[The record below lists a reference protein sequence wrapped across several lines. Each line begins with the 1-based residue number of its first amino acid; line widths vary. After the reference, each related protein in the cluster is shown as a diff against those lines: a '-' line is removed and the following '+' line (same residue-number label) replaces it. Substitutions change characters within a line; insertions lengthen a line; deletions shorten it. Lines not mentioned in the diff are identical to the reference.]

1 MSRSPLRNRVN
12 TKMVCVRR
20 ITVAM
25 GAVVLAG
32 TIVTAA
38 GAQQSMPKT
47 EITAHPAIVSGRIL
61 APDKKGLEDVEVLLD
76 DSLRALTDRKGY
88 FELDPV
94 APGVHDVVV
103 RKMGYVPLRF
113 RVAVT
118 AGDLWDGTLRMD
130 KAAQGLPAVV
140 VLESSKALKNF
151 RPRWIDGF
159 VERRRVGLGTFLDRV
174 DIENAHEVRTA
185 NLIATAAGISTRQGF
200 GYDELHVSRCGTGSG
215 QKEIVFVDGMKM
227 ETSVNGR
234 FLVLGDYAPATLWG
248 IEIFRGRGSIPPQ
261 YDDPQ
266 ACLVILLWTN
276 RR

>member
-1 MSRSPLRNRVN
+1 MSRSPLRDRLFA
-12 TKMVCVRR
+12 KMVCVRR

-32 TIVTAA
+32 AAVTPAV
-38 GAQQSMPKT
+38 AQQPVPKT

-61 APDKKGLEDVEVLLD
+61 APDKKGIEDVEVLLD

-94 APGVHDVVV
+94 PAGVHDVLV
-103 RKMGYVPLRF
+103 RKMGFVPLRF

-130 KAAQGLPAVV
+130 RAAQALPAVV
-140 VLESSKALKNF
+140 VLESSKALKNY
-151 RPRWIDGF
+151 RPHWIDGF

-174 DIENAHEVRTA
+174 DIENAHAARTA
-185 NLIATAAGISTRQGF
+185 NLIARAGGITTYQGI
-200 GYDELHVSRCGTGSG
+200 GYDELHLSRCGAGATGKG
-215 QKEIVFVDGMKM
+215 IIFVDGIKM

-234 FLVLGDYAPATLWG
+234 FAILGDYVPSTLWG
-248 IEIFRGRGSIPPQ
+248 VEIFRGRGSIPPQ

>member
-1 MSRSPLRNRVN
+1 MTLAP
-12 TKMVCVRR
+12 VRR
-20 ITVAM
+20 SLLVSLVAV
-25 GAVVLAG
+25 GALSCSLA
-32 TIVTAA
+32 
-38 GAQQSMPKT
+38 AQESTKRPPSKA

-61 APDKKGLEDVEVLLD
+61 ASDKKGIEDAEVLLD
-76 DSLRALTDRKGY
+76 DSVRTLTDRKGY

-94 APGVHDVVV
+94 PAGVHDVLV
-103 RKMGYVPLRF
+103 RKMGFVPVRF

-130 KAAQGLPAVV
+130 RTAQALPAVV
-140 VLESSKALKNF
+140 VLESSKALKNH

-174 DIENAHEVRTA
+174 DIENAHAARTA
-185 NLIATAAGISTRQGF
+185 NLIARAAGITTYQGF
-200 GYDELHVSRCGTGSG
+200 GYDELHTSRCGAGSTRKG
-215 QKEIVFVDGMKM
+215 IIFVDGIKM
-227 ETSVNGR
+227 ESSVNGR
-234 FLVLGDYAPATLWG
+234 FATLGDYTPATLWG